1 MTQQKIAIFHCG
13 LPAQCEKRE
22 PIQIHFF
29 SDLSSNHLESIG
41 GDMFI
46 ESPFLSS
53 IDLSSNTSLF
63 SICRSSFVRHEFLQT
78 GIVRHFILSILWKK
92 NRMLMSDL
100 RCW

>member
-1 MTQQKIAIFHCG
+1 MVDLNTQFSISFPQNVKFF
-13 LPAQCEKRE
+13 
-22 PIQIHFF
+22 QILF

-78 GIVRHFILSILWKK
+78 GKVQNCDPVELEVVRVYIEMVKSLNFDSE
-92 NRMLMSDL
+92 S
-100 RCW
+100 